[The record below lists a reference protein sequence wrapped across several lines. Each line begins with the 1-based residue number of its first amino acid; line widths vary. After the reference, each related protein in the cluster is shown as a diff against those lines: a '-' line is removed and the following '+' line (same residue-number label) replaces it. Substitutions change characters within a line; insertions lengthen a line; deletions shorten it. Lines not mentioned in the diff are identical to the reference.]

1 MLQSA
6 IQDVDYENELDLLY
20 AVVTLRDPSRDENM
34 EASLYFVND
43 KTGDILKKVP
53 LPTWRA
59 VSLALC
65 CTGGIKHKFIVDNT
79 ALLLGFHPEEGHL
92 VEMLLPFPLPCPP
105 PPIFPFIL

>member
-1 MLQSA
+1 MLSIHMFQSA

-59 VSLALC
+59 VSLAISC
-65 CTGGIKHKFIVDNT
+65 KWRNKTEVDCGQHNIVS
-79 ALLLGFHPEEGHL
+79 GFHSRG
-92 VEMLLPFPLPCPP
+92 FG
-105 PPIFPFIL
+105 

>member
-1 MLQSA
+1 MFQSA

-43 KTGDILKKVP
+43 KTGDIMKKVP

-59 VSLALC
+59 VSL
-65 CTGGIKHKFIVDNT
+65 T
-79 ALLLGFHPEEGHL
+79 LGS
-92 VEMLLPFPLPCPP
+92 
-105 PPIFPFIL
+105 